1 MARSIKKGV
10 FYPLCFFKKFLNDPV
25 IYESFCRAPKVPHEF
40 TDRLAFVYNGRN
52 FSKVSLQALTLG
64 QRFGEFAPTRAIY
77 KPKIKKNKA
86 NKKKTKSKKTKK

>member
-10 FYPLCFFKKFLNDPV
+10 FYPLCFFKKFLNNPV
-25 IYESFCRAPKVPHEF
+25 IYESFCRAPKVPYEF
-40 TDRLAFVYNGRN
+40 TDRLVFVYNGHN

-77 KPKIKKNKA
+77 KPKIKKNK
-86 NKKKTKSKKTKK
+86 KKPKKTKKTKK